1 MTWLLF
7 IYHKTCHRRNCEISI
22 ILYIFLH
29 SLRSVVGTILLTNCH
44 VTRFQPFENQN
55 LQFTWFCWSP
65 RVYPSNSVVIQ
76 SCNAASER
84 TSNRTWISEL
94 SPIVWWRWLMFV
106 DNWDKDLEATIFFWS
121 TVNFEHSG
129 PFSSPGCA
137 SRSNH
142 PADEEIIPKC
152 RQQFSTLKKGATF
165 S

>member
-7 IYHKTCHRRNCEISI
+7 IYHKKCHRRNCEISI

-44 VTRFQPFENQN
+44 VTRFQPLQNQN

-65 RVYPSNSVVIQ
+65 SVYSSNSVVIQ

-84 TSNRTWISEL
+84 TSNRTWYSEL
-94 SPIVWWRWLMFV
+94 SPIVWWRWVMFV

-121 TVNFEHSG
+121 TVNFGHIQVPSLHLAEPRDLTTCWMRRLFLSVD
-129 PFSSPGCA
+129 SSFP
-137 SRSNH
+137 
-142 PADEEIIPKC
+142 
-152 RQQFSTLKKGATF
+152 L
-165 S
+165 